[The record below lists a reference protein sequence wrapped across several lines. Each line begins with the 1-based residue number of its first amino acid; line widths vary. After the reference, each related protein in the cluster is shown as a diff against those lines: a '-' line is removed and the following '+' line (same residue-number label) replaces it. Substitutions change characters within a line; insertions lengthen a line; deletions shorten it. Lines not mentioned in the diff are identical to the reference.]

1 MANVGGTRRAGERT
15 LTNDPMVKDFVPSS
29 GWTEDSNG
37 HYLLV
42 DLPDFKKEQVKL
54 QVNSS
59 GQITVSGERLT
70 SDNKYVTRFQQM
82 FTLPP
87 DSDVDKISGK
97 FDGELLYVTV
107 TKRAKEETTK
117 QPLLIP
123 ASASEENKQQTDDI
137 PENVVEETKDSQ
149 MRGGDDHACQKDN
162 KEKNNKSEKDSCVD
176 SFGEDFLRKWG
187 NEPSHRFEKGMKILQ
202 RNKGIIITALLA
214 FSLGVLLSRKFGSA
228 GHDDIDTD
236 YQNLH

>member
-1 MANVGGTRRAGERT
+1 M
-15 LTNDPMVKDFVPSS
+15 
-29 GWTEDSNG
+29 
-37 HYLLV
+37 
-42 DLPDFKKEQVKL
+42 KL
-54 QVNSS
+54 QVDSS
-59 GQITVSGERLT
+59 EQITVSGERLT

-97 FDGELLYVTV
+97 YDGELLYVTV
-107 TKRAKEETTK
+107 PKRAKAETSK

-123 ASASEENKQQTDDI
+123 ASASASEENKQQTDDI
-137 PENVVEETKDSQ
+137 PENLVEETKDSQ
-149 MRGGDDHACQKDN
+149 MPGGDDHACQKDN
-162 KEKNNKSEKDSCVD
+162 KVGKNNKSEKDSCVD

-187 NEPSHRFEKGMKILQ
+187 NEPSQRFEKGIKILQ

-236 YQNLH
+236 Y